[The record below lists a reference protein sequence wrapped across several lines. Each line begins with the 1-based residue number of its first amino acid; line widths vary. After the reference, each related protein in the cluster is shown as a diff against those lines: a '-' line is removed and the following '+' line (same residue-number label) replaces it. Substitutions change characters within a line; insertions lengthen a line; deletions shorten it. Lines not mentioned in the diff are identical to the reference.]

1 FEILTAERDAHSAR
15 PRASSMEEGKTMAP
29 RFRLLSLK
37 EYARLLLPFLV
48 LGVLGA
54 VARFR
59 YPYWWPANDLV
70 YFLANA
76 FMVAMVIGIILT
88 LFSAKLLIERASE
101 NLARR
106 LIARGLPA
114 ELQGPIKD
122 IVNTDFVR

>member
-1 FEILTAERDAHSAR
+1 MQAFEILTASGDAHSAR
-15 PRASSMEEGKTMAP
+15 PRASSMEEGKTMVA
-29 RFRLLSLK
+29 RFHLLSVK

-48 LGVLGA
+48 FGVLGI

-76 FMVAMVIGIILT
+76 FIVAMVMGIILA

-106 LIARGLPA
+106 LKARGVPA
-114 ELQGPIKD
+114 ELQRQ
-122 IVNTDFVR
+122 VLHFFRA